1 MGFGLNEEFL
11 LLFELPSQLETK
23 FKSFKLEQNLMIKYF
38 NQLVNVHLPLSLIQP
53 FLIDAPLATETTTP
67 DHVVKHLQ
75 DW

>member
-53 FLIDAPLATETTTP
+53 FLIDAYLATETTTP